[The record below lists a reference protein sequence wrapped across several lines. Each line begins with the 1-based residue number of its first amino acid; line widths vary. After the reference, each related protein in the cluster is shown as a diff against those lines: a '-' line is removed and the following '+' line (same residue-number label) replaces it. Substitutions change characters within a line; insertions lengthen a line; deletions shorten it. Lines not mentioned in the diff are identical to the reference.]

1 MKKYLFLLPLLAL
14 GAAGAFAQDASALR
28 KKQFNLED
36 GIGAGGYDPV
46 AYFTEHKA
54 VKGSKD
60 NALVYEGVTWY
71 FSSAADKEAFK
82 KDPARYEPAYGGW
95 CAYAMGAK
103 GEKVMVDPKTFKI
116 TDGHLYLFYNR
127 FFNNTL
133 VEWNKN
139 EAHLKKNADANW
151 QKTFH

>member
-1 MKKYLFLLPLLAL
+1 MKKYVFLLLAL
-14 GAAGAFAQDASALR
+14 ALCTTGLFAQQPAELR
-28 KKQFNLED
+28 KKQFNLD
-36 GIGAGGYDPV
+36 NGVGAGGYDPV
-46 AYFTEHKA
+46 AYFTQNKA

-60 NALVYEGVTWY
+60 NATVYEGVSWY
-71 FSSAADKEAFK
+71 FSSPASLAAFK

-103 GEKVMVDPKTFKI
+103 GEKVAVDPKTFKI
-116 TDGHLYLFYNR
+116 TDGHLFLFYNR

-133 VEWNKN
+133 IEWNKD

-151 QKTFH
+151 QKTFR

>member
-1 MKKYLFLLPLLAL
+1 MKKCTILLPLLAFFAI
-14 GAAGAFAQDASALR
+14 GALAQDPTATR

-36 GIGAGGYDPV
+36 GIGDQGYDPV
-46 AYFTEHKA
+46 AYFTENKA

-60 NALVYEGVTWY
+60 NAVVYEGVTWY
-71 FSSAADKEAFK
+71 FSSPANKELFK
-82 KDPARYEPAYGGW
+82 KNPGKYEPAYGGW

-103 GEKVMVDPKTFKI
+103 GEKVSVDPATFKI
-116 TDGHLYLFYNR
+116 TDGRLYLFYNR
-127 FFNNTL
+127 FFKNTL
-133 VEWNKN
+133 PEWNKD